1 MISGR
6 QALGAIERAISDE
19 RAAVEQTEARLQDV
33 QEREAALRKD
43 DLDDFR
49 SLARLLLDDLRGGEM
64 VGRIERVERQA
75 LALLAEGD
83 QARRDLETR
92 IAGLDREIEALQAR
106 RETEADAVDAAQ
118 TTVAEAETGTRTR
131 LEADAEYTAQS
142 EAAHRIDI
150 QAANADE
157 KARESESELAQ
168 KRAAYEENTLFG
180 YLWQR
185 GFGTPDYSAF
195 PVIRA
200 LDGWVARLIGY
211 ADARANF
218 ARLQEIPKRL
228 REHADRLAA
237 EADAEE
243 DKLTDL
249 WQRAR
254 ETDGIGDL
262 DAALAAAETALAA
275 TDVEIAAQSA
285 TRHAL
290 LEKHALHASGEDR
303 HTMAAVDLLAEEVRR
318 TDLETVLRDAQETLR
333 TEDDRI
339 VSRLLTRLRE
349 RQELE
354 ASRDQLK
361 AALDRRLQ
369 RLGELGSVASEFN
382 RRRYASAN
390 SVFRDSAVI
399 ALLLRDLLDGSMAG
413 GTFWDQLQRQHMRRR
428 PAPRPGPHSRRTV
441 TFGRGGGGFGR
452 PGGFGRGGGGRSS
465 GGGFSTGGG
474 F

>member
-6 QALGAIERAISDE
+6 QALGSIERTMSEE
-19 RAAVEQTEARLQDV
+19 RAAVAQTEAQLQTLLD
-33 QEREAALRKD
+33 QEAALRKS

-49 SLARLLLDDLRGGEM
+49 SLARLRLDDLRSGEM
-64 VGRIERVERQA
+64 VGQIERVERQA
-75 LALLAEGD
+75 LALISKRDA
-83 QARRDLETR
+83 ARQDLEAR
-92 IAGLDREIEALQAR
+92 IAGLDRQIEALRVR

-118 TTVAEAETGTRTR
+118 KRIAEAETGTRNR
-131 LEADAEYTAQS
+131 LAADPDYVARGET
-142 EAAHRIDI
+142 AHRIDI

-157 KARESESELAQ
+157 KARESEAELAE
-168 KRAAYEENTLFG
+168 KRAAYEANALFT
-180 YLWQR
+180 YLWRR

-195 PVIRA
+195 PFIRA

-228 REHADRLAA
+228 RDHADRLAA
-237 EADAEE
+237 EADSADEALSE
-243 DKLTDL
+243 L

-254 ETDGIGDL
+254 EADGIGEL
-262 DAALAAAETALAA
+262 DAALAAAETTLAA
-275 TDVEIAAQSA
+275 TDAEIAAQG
-285 TRHAL
+285 TVRHAL
-290 LEKHALHASGEDR
+290 LEEHALYASGEDA
-303 HTMAAVDLLAEEVRR
+303 HTMAAVDLLAEEARG
-318 TDLETVLRDAQETLR
+318 TDLGTLLRDARETLR

-349 RQELE
+349 RQQVE
-354 ASRDQLK
+354 AMRAQLK
-361 AALDRRLQ
+361 AVLDRRLQ
-369 RLGELGSVASEFN
+369 RLGAVGSVASEFN
-382 RRRYASAN
+382 RRRYASPD
-390 SVFRDSAVI
+390 SVFRDGTVI
-399 ALLLRDLLDGSMAG
+399 ALLLRDLLDGTMADA
-413 GTFWDQLQRQHMRRR
+413 TFWDQLRRQQMRRR
-428 PAPRPGPHSRRTV
+428 PAPRPGPGSRRTV